1 MTRNWFERYRKIRK
15 LQTPKSKALF
25 LVGPSMCC
33 WKIGEPSLPL
43 LGRGNWG
50 TVFHAS
56 SFKAWRNMVGD
67 GGVGG
72 ECWLLRRSWWS
83 LIGQGTNC
91 PGQWCHCNISSVNG
105 LENMYDISFL
115 IAIINLI
122 EEQMIEVA
130 KAAAQP
136 RHTWNPVLAF
146 FFPFFGVS
154 FCYRPSRQQ
163 LRRVENIKA
172 LRWHQSAIVFPGDG
186 HCPGGVARS
195 LNFKE
200 F

>member
-1 MTRNWFERYRKIRK
+1 MTRNWFERYRNICK
-15 LQTPKSKALF
+15 LQTHKALF
-25 LVGPSMCC
+25 LDGPSMCS
-33 WKIGEPSLPL
+33 WKICEPSLPL

-50 TVFHAS
+50 AVFDAS
-56 SFKAWRNMVGD
+56 SYSFKAWRNMVGD

-72 ECWLLRRSWWS
+72 KCWGEAGGAWLDK
-83 LIGQGTNC
+83 
-91 PGQWCHCNISSVNG
+91 GQWCHCNISSGNG

>member
-1 MTRNWFERYRKIRK
+1 M
-15 LQTPKSKALF
+15 QTSN
-25 LVGPSMCC
+25 SQ
-33 WKIGEPSLPL
+33 SPL
-43 LGRGNWG
+43 LGWAFDVQLEDMRTISPSPWKRQLGC
-50 TVFHAS
+50 
-56 SFKAWRNMVGD
+56 SFRCLLLLFQGLEEYGGWWR
-67 GGVGG
+67 
-72 ECWLLRRSWWS
+72 CWREMLRRSWWS

-91 PGQWCHCNISSVNG
+91 PGQWCHCNISSGNG

-172 LRWHQSAIVFPGDG
+172 LGWHQSAIVFPGDG